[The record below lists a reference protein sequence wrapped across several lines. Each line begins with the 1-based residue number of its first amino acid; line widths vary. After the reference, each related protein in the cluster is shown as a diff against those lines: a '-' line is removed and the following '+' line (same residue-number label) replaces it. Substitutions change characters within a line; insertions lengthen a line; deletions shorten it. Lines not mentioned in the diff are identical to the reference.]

1 MVKRGHEIDLE
12 YSKKTILDRLNSY
25 LGYNAVEKLKFIS
38 FESEELKLKDKITKN
53 VTNNEYKEKISKI
66 KNDKVK
72 KSLIE
77 LSKYFKKKMKKIIL
91 VFSIIF
97 FYFGFV
103 LADKKIKP
111 IYEGNIDSKVN
122 ILVYESLTC
131 SHCAEFHK
139 EVYPKLKKD
148 FIDNGLA
155 KIEFRSFPLD
165 LAALNASKIAHCKND
180 GKSDLLHFLFENQK
194 KWVRGETI
202 EDINK
207 HLKSLVLKNEIGL
220 DFESC
225 LLDKNIED
233 HVLNDRINGVK
244 KFNIDSTPTLIINDK
259 KFDNPNNY
267 KKLKKNI
274 EKLI

>member
-1 MVKRGHEIDLE
+1 M
-12 YSKKTILDRLNSY
+12 
-25 LGYNAVEKLKFIS
+25 
-38 FESEELKLKDKITKN
+38 
-53 VTNNEYKEKISKI
+53 
-66 KNDKVK
+66 
-72 KSLIE
+72 
-77 LSKYFKKKMKKIIL
+77 
-91 VFSIIF
+91 F
-97 FYFGFV
+97 FYFESV
-103 LADKKIKP
+103 LADTKIKP
-111 IYEGNIDSKVN
+111 LHEGNVDAKVS
-122 ILVYESLTC
+122 IIVYESLTC
-131 SHCAEFHK
+131 GHCAEFHK

-148 FIDNGLA
+148 FIDTGLA
-155 KIEFRSFPLD
+155 KIQFRSFPLD

-180 GKSDLLHFLFENQK
+180 GKSDLLHFLYENQK

-207 HLKSLVLKNEIGL
+207 HLKNLVLKNESEL

-225 LLDKNIED
+225 LIDKNIED
-233 HVLNDRINGVK
+233 HVLNDRISGVK

>member
-1 MVKRGHEIDLE
+1 
-12 YSKKTILDRLNSY
+12 
-25 LGYNAVEKLKFIS
+25 
-38 FESEELKLKDKITKN
+38 
-53 VTNNEYKEKISKI
+53 
-66 KNDKVK
+66 
-72 KSLIE
+72 
-77 LSKYFKKKMKKIIL
+77 MKKIIL

-97 FYFGFV
+97 FYFESV
-103 LADKKIKP
+103 LADTKIKP
-111 IYEGNIDSKVN
+111 LFEGNINAKVS
-122 ILVYESLTC
+122 LVVYESLTC
-131 SHCAEFHK
+131 GHCAEFHK

-148 FIDNGLA
+148 FIDSGLI

-180 GKSDLLHFLFENQK
+180 GKPDLLHFLYNNQK

-207 HLKSLVLKNEIGL
+207 HLKNLVLKNENSL

-225 LLDKNIED
+225 LNNKNIED
-233 HVLNDRINGVK
+233 HVLNDRIKAVK

-259 KFDNPNNY
+259 KFDNPHNY
-267 KKLKKNI
+267 KKLKKTI